1 MDARPTWPL
10 GPGGEYQDGPDGNAY
25 EQVPPEQAQ
34 DQEPAFP
41 IIGEMAR
48 LLRDIRG
55 SLLASAGVLAAIT
68 IGIALEVRFATRSM
82 QPGAFRVIDIGLLL
96 GLMFCWLMA
105 AGLLVRAGSPVLN
118 AVSELR
124 WRTGAP
130 LDPRAGWLT
139 LPPVGTQQE
148 EWAWTRAH
156 LLLGAARLARY
167 RAHCA
172 GTWTYVTACY
182 FLVWTVII
190 IVGA

>member
-10 GPGGEYQDGPDGNAY
+10 GPGGEHQDGPDGNAY

-68 IGIALEVRFATRSM
+68 IGIALEVRFATRST
-82 QPGAFRVIDIGLLL
+82 QPDAFRVIDIGLLL
-96 GLMFCWLMA
+96 GLTFCWLMA
-105 AGLLVRAGSPVLN
+105 AGMLVRAGSPVLN

-130 LDPRAGWLT
+130 PGPARWVAYSSAGRHSAGRVGVDPCA
-139 LPPVGTQQE
+139 P
-148 EWAWTRAH
+148 
-156 LLLGAARLARY
+156 AAR
-167 RAHCA
+167 C
-172 GTWTYVTACY
+172 GTPSQVSRP
-182 FLVWTVII
+182 LR
-190 IVGA
+190 